1 MSCGWRRT
9 ASALGIGVFLV
20 LFAASVIG
28 QEARVDVIRR
38 VEEVAGKGTWGVAGS
53 FSSAGESWSG
63 FDLWGVPYMAVQ
75 TVDSRGVTMAGSV
88 CVDPRVRV
96 GADLSV
102 DRLRTSLRME
112 SGGSVSE
119 QRYSEQGMVF
129 STFVEFTGDSANLF
143 DPRVRMTLASYGRSQ
158 ENERS
163 GTMFGIAGSASYI
176 LDPVVFAGTLDWGL
190 SSKAPN
196 QRLTASIS
204 VGLVANSR
212 ITMAVEASRSRA
224 IACIAVPRSTMTMR
238 TSIALEADRSKYL
251 DLSVTLHPGDDAR
264 TMTIGVGVRGTAP

>member
-1 MSCGWRRT
+1 M
-9 ASALGIGVFLV
+9 LGIGVLLV

-28 QEARVDVIRR
+28 QEARVGVIRR
-38 VEEVAGKGTWGVAGS
+38 VDEVAGKGTWGVSGS

-63 FDLWGVPYMAVQ
+63 LDLWGVPSTAVQ

-88 CVDPRVRV
+88 CVDPRIRL
-96 GADLSV
+96 GATLSV
-102 DRLRTSLRME
+102 DRLRTSLRTE

-119 QRYSEQGMVF
+119 QRYSEQGTVF

-143 DPRVRMTLASYGRSQ
+143 DLRVRMTLASCGRSQ
-158 ENERS
+158 ENERL

-176 LDPVVFAGTLDWGL
+176 LDPVVFAGTLDWSL

-196 QRLTASIS
+196 QRLTASMS

-224 IACIAVPRSTMTMR
+224 IACIAVPRSTITMR
-238 TSIALEADRSKYL
+238 TSVALAADRSRHL
-251 DLSVTLHPGDDAR
+251 DLSATLHPGDDAR
-264 TMTIGVGVRGTAP
+264 TMTIGVGIRGTTP